1 MFLVFIPNEVNL
13 ESKFNAREMVFRY
26 HLLCDAPHSL
36 RCFVDDHYFCLCDMY
51 GHAECSR
58 YDSTLDEC
66 NGQCRA
72 GGQCIHG
79 DLDDRRDF
87 VCLCPRCYH
96 GSVCQHNTEL
106 FSFTLETLLTNDLYS
121 SSIMVQRLFIR

>member
-1 MFLVFIPNEVNL
+1 MFVSNEAHLNSELNPSVMIF
-13 ESKFNAREMVFRY
+13 KY
-26 HLLCDAPHSL
+26 HLLCNASYSL
-36 RCFVDDHYFCLCDMY
+36 MCFHDDNYFCLCDMY

-58 YDSTLDEC
+58 YDSKLDEC
-66 NGQCRA
+66 HGRCLA

-87 VCLCPRCYH
+87 LCLCPRCH
-96 GSVCQHNTEL
+96 FGSVCQHNMEL

-121 SSIMVQRLFIR
+121 PFVAVQRLFSR

>member
-1 MFLVFIPNEVNL
+1 MILVVISNDANSGNKLNV
-13 ESKFNAREMVFRY
+13 SMIVFRY
-26 HLLCDAPHSL
+26 HLLCNASYSL
-36 RCFVDDHYFCLCDMY
+36 ICFHDDHYFCVCDMY
-51 GHAECSR
+51 RHAECSR

-66 NGQCRA
+66 EGRCRA

-121 SSIMVQRLFIR
+121 SSIVVQQLFIR